1 MSNNSSID
9 KIPKQISSTLNSV
22 NKTLSENQSLKVN
35 INSNIILEKDET
47 LNLPSLSTLFNY
59 EDMRGASDSF
69 ALKKKYHS
77 EKLLNQIVFYNLDI
91 KEEIIFLEKKRYEL
105 LGSNLFKGI
114 KKNIQIKWL
123 KSISAIQSKK
133 QLDAKD
139 LFFFTLT
146 KYFLD
151 FSDNLLWKK
160 NNKFLKK
167 IITKENITEFLFLL
181 NKLTN
186 LSENQK
192 NYSEVSVKLL
202 RLIYPK
208 NIDNEELEDDKKIDE
223 GDQDEEVR
231 EQKNKEDSQNLSPED
246 SQINDDA
253 HTPESDLDNNQSS
266 VKGEEVDIEITDQQ
280 VEDTLQTIGSYK
292 NLNQNYKAATS
303 QYDEI
308 IEAQKLCDMEELAA
322 LRKQL
327 DEKCDIYQ
335 KQIARLANKLYRKLQ
350 SKQNRSW
357 NFDLE
362 EGLLDTSK
370 LTRIIT
376 NSQNSLS
383 YKKEKEIKFEDTTVT
398 LLIDNSGS
406 MRGKPIM
413 IAALTTDMIAATLEK
428 CKIKVEIL
436 GFTTKAWKGGKTREH
451 WLNNGKE
458 KNPGRL
464 NDLRH
469 IIYKSADQNSKKSKI
484 NLGLMLK
491 EGLLKENIDGE
502 ALLWASAR
510 LSKRPES
517 RKILIVISDGAPVDD
532 STLSVN
538 NSNYLE
544 KHLKS
549 TILSIEEKSKIE
561 LLAIGIGHN
570 VGQYYSKAITIH
582 DVEELG
588 GIMFDKIETLFT

>member
-1 MSNNSSID
+1 MSDSNLV

-22 NKTLSENQSLKVN
+22 NKTISNNKNLKLN
-35 INSNIILEKDET
+35 INSNIILEKEET
-47 LNLPSLSTLFNY
+47 LNLPSISSSFDFN
-59 EDMRGASDSF
+59 DLRGASDSF
-69 ALKKKYHS
+69 ALKKRFHN
-77 EKLLNQIVFYNLDI
+77 EGLLNQLVSINPDI
-91 KEEIIFLEKKRYEL
+91 KEEITFLEKMRYEL
-105 LGSNLFKGI
+105 YGSKPYKGI
-114 KKNIQIKWL
+114 EKNIHTKWL
-123 KSISAIQSKK
+123 KRLNLIQ
-133 QLDAKD
+133 AKNQSDVRD
-139 LFFFTLT
+139 LLFFTLT
-146 KYFLD
+146 KYFID
-151 FSDNLLWKK
+151 ISNSKEWKRS
-160 NNKFLKK
+160 NELLKK
-167 IITKENITEFLFLL
+167 ITNKENNQEFYNLL
-181 NKLTN
+181 KGLPEY
-186 LSENQK
+186 LDNQK
-192 NYSEVSVKLL
+192 KFLEHSVNLL
-202 RLIYPK
+202 RLLFPK
-208 NIDNEELEDDKKIDE
+208 NNEEQEKDDKDTDE
-223 GDQDEEVR
+223 GPQEEDVN
-231 EQKNKEDSQNLSPED
+231 EQKNKEEAQANSPEENKVED
-246 SQINDDA
+246 EV
-253 HTPESDLDNNQSS
+253 HTPESDTDNSQSS
-266 VKGEEVDIEITDQQ
+266 AQGEEVDIEITDQQ
-280 VEDTLQTIGSYK
+280 IEEYLQTIDSYR
-292 NLNQNYKAATS
+292 NLGQNYKAATS

-308 IEAQKLCDMEELAA
+308 IEAQKLCDLEELIA

-327 DEKCDIYQ
+327 DDKCDIYQ
-335 KQIARLANKLYRKLQ
+335 KQISRLANKLYRKLQ

-357 NFDLE
+357 SFDLD
-362 EGLLDTSK
+362 EGILDTSK
-370 LTRIIT
+370 LTRVIT
-376 NSQNSLS
+376 NSNSSLS

-413 IAALTTDMIAATLEK
+413 IAALTTDMIASTLEK

-436 GFTTKAWKGGKTREH
+436 GFTTKAWKGGKTREY
-451 WLNNGKE
+451 WLKNGKE

-502 ALLWASAR
+502 ALLWASSR
-510 LSKRPES
+510 ISKRPET

-538 NSNYLE
+538 SSNYLE

-549 TILSIEEKSKIE
+549 TILSIEERSNIE

>member
-1 MSNNSSID
+1 MSDSNLV

-22 NKTLSENQSLKVN
+22 NKTISNNKNLKLN
-35 INSNIILEKDET
+35 INSNIILEKEET
-47 LNLPSLSTLFNY
+47 LNLPSISSSFDFN
-59 EDMRGASDSF
+59 DLRGASDSF
-69 ALKKKYHS
+69 ALKKRFHN
-77 EKLLNQIVFYNLDI
+77 EGLLNQLVSINPDI
-91 KEEIIFLEKKRYEL
+91 KEEITFLEKMRYEL
-105 LGSNLFKGI
+105 YGSKPYKGI
-114 KKNIQIKWL
+114 TKNIHTKWL
-123 KSISAIQSKK
+123 KRLNLIQ
-133 QLDAKD
+133 AKNQSDVRD
-139 LFFFTLT
+139 LLFFTLT
-146 KYFLD
+146 KYFID
-151 FSDNLLWKK
+151 ISDSKEWKK
-160 NNKFLKK
+160 SNELLKK
-167 IITKENITEFLFLL
+167 ITNKENNQEFYNLL
-181 NKLTN
+181 KGLPEY
-186 LSENQK
+186 LDNQK
-192 NYSEVSVKLL
+192 KFLEHSVNLL
-202 RLIYPK
+202 RLLFPK
-208 NIDNEELEDDKKIDE
+208 NNEEQKKNDKDTDE
-223 GDQDEEVR
+223 GPQEEDIN
-231 EQKNKEDSQNLSPED
+231 EQKNKEEAQANSPEENKVED
-246 SQINDDA
+246 EV
-253 HTPESDLDNNQSS
+253 HTPESDTDNSQSS
-266 VKGEEVDIEITDQQ
+266 VQGEEVDIEITDQQ
-280 VEDTLQTIGSYK
+280 IEEYLQTIDSYR
-292 NLNQNYKAATS
+292 NLGQNYKAATS

-308 IEAQKLCDMEELAA
+308 IEAQKLCDLEELIA

-327 DEKCDIYQ
+327 DDKCDIYQ
-335 KQIARLANKLYRKLQ
+335 KQISRLANKLYRKLQ

-357 NFDLE
+357 SFDLD
-362 EGLLDTSK
+362 EGILDTSK
-370 LTRIIT
+370 LTRVIT
-376 NSQNSLS
+376 NSNSSLS

-451 WLNNGKE
+451 WLKNGKE

-502 ALLWASAR
+502 ALLWASSR
-510 LSKRPES
+510 ISKRPET

-538 NSNYLE
+538 SSNYLE

-549 TILSIEEKSKIE
+549 TILSIEERSNIE

>member
-1 MSNNSSID
+1 MSDSNLV

-22 NKTLSENQSLKVN
+22 NKTISNNKNLKLN
-35 INSNIILEKDET
+35 INSNIILEKEET
-47 LNLPSLSTLFNY
+47 LNLPSISSSFDFN
-59 EDMRGASDSF
+59 DLRGASDSF
-69 ALKKKYHS
+69 ALKKRFHN
-77 EKLLNQIVFYNLDI
+77 EGLLNQLVSINPDI
-91 KEEIIFLEKKRYEL
+91 KEEITFLEKMRYEL
-105 LGSNLFKGI
+105 YGSKPYKGI
-114 KKNIQIKWL
+114 AKNIHTKWL
-123 KSISAIQSKK
+123 KRLNLIQ
-133 QLDAKD
+133 AKNQSDIRD
-139 LFFFTLT
+139 LLFFTLT
-146 KYFLD
+146 KYFID
-151 FSDNLLWKK
+151 ISDSKEWKK
-160 NNKFLKK
+160 SNELLKK
-167 IITKENITEFLFLL
+167 ITNKENNQEFYNLL
-181 NKLTN
+181 KGLPEY
-186 LSENQK
+186 LDNQK
-192 NYSEVSVKLL
+192 KFLEHSVNLL
-202 RLIYPK
+202 RLLFPK
-208 NIDNEELEDDKKIDE
+208 NNEEQEKDYKDTDE
-223 GDQDEEVR
+223 GPQEEDVN
-231 EQKNKEDSQNLSPED
+231 EQKNKDEAQANSPEENKVED
-246 SQINDDA
+246 EE
-253 HTPESDLDNNQSS
+253 HTPENDTDNNQSS
-266 VKGEEVDIEITDQQ
+266 VQGEEVDIEITDQQ
-280 VEDTLQTIGSYK
+280 IEEYLQTIDSYR
-292 NLNQNYKAATS
+292 NLGQNYKAATS

-308 IEAQKLCDMEELAA
+308 IEAQKLCDLEELIA

-327 DEKCDIYQ
+327 DDKCDIYQ
-335 KQIARLANKLYRKLQ
+335 KQISRLANKLYRKLQ

-357 NFDLE
+357 SFDLD
-362 EGLLDTSK
+362 EGILDTSK
-370 LTRIIT
+370 LTRVIT
-376 NSQNSLS
+376 NSNSSLS

-451 WLNNGKE
+451 WLKNGKE

-502 ALLWASAR
+502 ALLWASSR
-510 LSKRPES
+510 ISKRPET

-538 NSNYLE
+538 SSNYLE

-549 TILSIEEKSKIE
+549 TILSIEERSNIE

>member
-1 MSNNSSID
+1 MSDKNLV

-22 NKTLSENQSLKVN
+22 NKTLSNNKNLKLN
-35 INSNIILEKDET
+35 INSNIILEKEET
-47 LNLPSLSTLFNY
+47 LNLPSISSSFNFN
-59 EDMRGASDSF
+59 DLRGASDSF
-69 ALKKKYHS
+69 ALKKRFHN
-77 EKLLNQIVFYNLDI
+77 EGLLNQLVSINSDI
-91 KEEIIFLEKKRYEL
+91 KEEITFLEKMRYEL
-105 LGSNLFKGI
+105 YGSKPYRGI
-114 KKNIQIKWL
+114 TKNIHTKWL
-123 KSISAIQSKK
+123 KRLDLIQ
-133 QLDAKD
+133 AKNQSDVRD
-139 LFFFTLT
+139 LLFFTLT
-146 KYFLD
+146 KYFIDL
-151 FSDNLLWKK
+151 SESKEWKK
-160 NNKFLKK
+160 NNELLKK
-167 IITKENITEFLFLL
+167 ITNKENSQEFYNLL
-181 NKLTN
+181 KSLPEY
-186 LSENQK
+186 LDNQK
-192 NYSEVSVKLL
+192 KFLQQSVYLL
-202 RLIYPK
+202 RLLFPR
-208 NIDNEELEDDKKIDE
+208 NNEEQEKDDKDTDE
-223 GDQDEEVR
+223 GPQEEDVN
-231 EQKNKEDSQNLSPED
+231 EQKNKEEAQANSPEENKVED
-246 SQINDDA
+246 EV
-253 HTPESDLDNNQSS
+253 HTPESDTENSQSS
-266 VKGEEVDIEITDQQ
+266 VQGEEVDVEITDQQ
-280 VEDTLQTIGSYK
+280 IEEHIQTIDSYR
-292 NLNQNYKAATS
+292 NLGQNYKAATS

-308 IEAQKLCDMEELAA
+308 IEAQKLCDLEELIA

-327 DEKCDIYQ
+327 DDKCDIYQ
-335 KQIARLANKLYRKLQ
+335 KQISRLANKLYRKLQ

-357 NFDLE
+357 SFDLD
-362 EGLLDTSK
+362 EGILDTSK
-370 LTRIIT
+370 LTRVIT
-376 NSQNSLS
+376 NSNNSLS

-451 WLNNGKE
+451 WLKNGKE

-502 ALLWASAR
+502 ALLWASSR
-510 LSKRPES
+510 ISKRPET

-549 TILSIEEKSKIE
+549 TILSIEERSNIE

>member
-1 MSNNSSID
+1 MSENNLS
-9 KIPKQISSTLNSV
+9 KLPKQISNTLNSV
-22 NKTLSENQSLKVN
+22 NKTLSENQNLKIN
-35 INSNIILEKDET
+35 INSNIILEKEET
-47 LNLPSLSTLFNY
+47 LNLPSISSIFNFD
-59 EDMRGASDSF
+59 DMRGASDSF
-69 ALKKKYHS
+69 ALKKRYHN
-77 EKLLNQIVFYNLDI
+77 EKLLNQTIINNTDI
-91 KEEIIFLEKKRYEL
+91 KEELIFLEKMRYEL
-105 LGSNLFKGI
+105 YGAGPYIGI
-114 KKNIQIKWL
+114 KKNIQKKWL
-123 KSISAIQSKK
+123 KRLEAIQVKK
-133 QLDAKD
+133 QTDTKD
-139 LFFFTLT
+139 LLYFALTKFFFDL
-146 KYFLD
+146 
-151 FSDNLLWKK
+151 SQENIWKK
-160 NNKFLKK
+160 NNKLLKTITNKTNIDEFYDLLIK
-167 IITKENITEFLFLL
+167 ISSNLSDQKKFLL
-181 NKLTN
+181 NALKI
-186 LSENQK
+186 
-192 NYSEVSVKLL
+192 L
-202 RLIYPK
+202 RLLFPK
-208 NIDNEELEDDKKIDE
+208 NIEENEQNDDKNTEEGNDNEEVKEH
-223 GDQDEEVR
+223 QNQEES
-231 EQKNKEDSQNLSPED
+231 QKTAPED
-246 SQINDDA
+246 QEINDEV
-253 HTPESDLDNNQSS
+253 HSPESDLNNDQSS
-266 VKGEEVDIEITDQQ
+266 AQGEEVDVEITDQQ
-280 VEDTLQTIGSYK
+280 IDENYELIESYK

-308 IEAQKLCDMEELAA
+308 IEAHKLCDLEELTA

-357 NFDLE
+357 SFDID
-362 EGLLDTSK
+362 EGILDTSK

-376 NSQNSLS
+376 NSNNSLS

-451 WLNNGKE
+451 WLNNGKM

-469 IIYKSADQNSKKSKI
+469 IVYKSADQNSKKSKI

-502 ALLWASAR
+502 ALLWASSR

-549 TILSIEEKSKIE
+549 TILSIEERSKIE

>member
-1 MSNNSSID
+1 MSDSNLV

-22 NKTLSENQSLKVN
+22 NKTISNNKNLKLN
-35 INSNIILEKDET
+35 INSNIILEKEET
-47 LNLPSLSTLFNY
+47 LNLPSISSSFDFN
-59 EDMRGASDSF
+59 DLRGASDSF
-69 ALKKKYHS
+69 ALKKRFHN
-77 EKLLNQIVFYNLDI
+77 EGLLNQLVSINPDI
-91 KEEIIFLEKKRYEL
+91 KEEITFLEKMRYEL
-105 LGSNLFKGI
+105 YGSKPYKGI
-114 KKNIQIKWL
+114 AKNIHTKWL
-123 KSISAIQSKK
+123 KRLNLIQ
-133 QLDAKD
+133 AKNQSDIRD
-139 LFFFTLT
+139 LLFFTLT
-146 KYFLD
+146 KYFID
-151 FSDNLLWKK
+151 ISDSKEWKK
-160 NNKFLKK
+160 SNELLKK
-167 IITKENITEFLFLL
+167 ITNKENNQEFYNLL
-181 NKLTN
+181 KGLPEY
-186 LSENQK
+186 LDNQK
-192 NYSEVSVKLL
+192 KFLEHSVNLL
-202 RLIYPK
+202 RLLFPK
-208 NIDNEELEDDKKIDE
+208 NNEEQEKDDKDTDE
-223 GDQDEEVR
+223 GPQEEDVN
-231 EQKNKEDSQNLSPED
+231 EQKNKEEAQANSPEENKVED
-246 SQINDDA
+246 EV
-253 HTPESDLDNNQSS
+253 HTPESDTDNSQSS
-266 VKGEEVDIEITDQQ
+266 VQGEEVDIEITDQQ
-280 VEDTLQTIGSYK
+280 IEEYLQTIDSYR
-292 NLNQNYKAATS
+292 NLGQNYKAATS

-308 IEAQKLCDMEELAA
+308 IEAQKLCDLEELIA

-327 DEKCDIYQ
+327 DDKCDIYQ
-335 KQIARLANKLYRKLQ
+335 KQISRLANKLYRKLQ

-357 NFDLE
+357 SFDLD
-362 EGLLDTSK
+362 EGILDTSK
-370 LTRIIT
+370 LTRVIT
-376 NSQNSLS
+376 NSNSSLS

-451 WLNNGKE
+451 WLKNGKE

-502 ALLWASAR
+502 ALLWASSR
-510 LSKRPES
+510 ISKRPET

-538 NSNYLE
+538 SSNYLE

-549 TILSIEEKSKIE
+549 TILSIEERSNIE

>member
-1 MSNNSSID
+1 MSENTLS
-9 KIPKQISSTLNSV
+9 KLPKQISNTLNSV
-22 NKTLSENQSLKVN
+22 NKTLSENQNLKIN
-35 INSNIILEKDET
+35 INSNIILEKEET
-47 LNLPSLSTLFNY
+47 LNLPSISSIFNFD
-59 EDMRGASDSF
+59 DMRGASDSF
-69 ALKKKYHS
+69 ALKKRYHN
-77 EKLLNQIVFYNLDI
+77 EKLLNQTIINNTDI
-91 KEEIIFLEKKRYEL
+91 KEELIFLEKMRYEL
-105 LGSNLFKGI
+105 YGAGPYIGI
-114 KKNIQIKWL
+114 KKNIQKKWL
-123 KSISAIQSKK
+123 KRLEAIQVKK
-133 QLDAKD
+133 QTDTKD
-139 LFFFTLT
+139 LLYFSLTKFFFDL
-146 KYFLD
+146 
-151 FSDNLLWKK
+151 SQENIWKK
-160 NNKFLKK
+160 NNKLLKK
-167 IITKENITEFLFLL
+167 ITNKTNIDEFYDLLIKISSDLSDQKKFLL
-181 NKLTN
+181 NALKI
-186 LSENQK
+186 
-192 NYSEVSVKLL
+192 L
-202 RLIYPK
+202 RLLFPK
-208 NIDNEELEDDKKIDE
+208 TIEENEQNDDKNTEEGNDNEDVKEH
-223 GDQDEEVR
+223 QNQEES
-231 EQKNKEDSQNLSPED
+231 QKTAPED
-246 SQINDDA
+246 QEINDEV
-253 HTPESDLDNNQSS
+253 HSPESDLNNDQSS
-266 VKGEEVDIEITDQQ
+266 AQGEEVDVEITDQQ
-280 VEDTLQTIGSYK
+280 IDENYELIESYK

-308 IEAQKLCDMEELAA
+308 IEAHKLCDLEELTA

-357 NFDLE
+357 SFDID
-362 EGLLDTSK
+362 EGILDTSK

-376 NSQNSLS
+376 NSNNSLS

-436 GFTTKAWKGGKTREH
+436 GFTTKAWKGGKTREY
-451 WLNNGKE
+451 WLNNGKM

-469 IIYKSADQNSKKSKI
+469 IVYKSADQNSKKSKI

-502 ALLWASAR
+502 ALLWASSR

-549 TILSIEEKSKIE
+549 TILSIEERSKIE

>member
-1 MSNNSSID
+1 MSDSNLV

-22 NKTLSENQSLKVN
+22 NKTISNNKNLKLN
-35 INSNIILEKDET
+35 INSNIILEKEET
-47 LNLPSLSTLFNY
+47 LNLPSISSSFDFN
-59 EDMRGASDSF
+59 DLRGASDSF
-69 ALKKKYHS
+69 ALKKRFHN
-77 EKLLNQIVFYNLDI
+77 EGLLNQLVSINPDI
-91 KEEIIFLEKKRYEL
+91 KEEITFLEKIRYEL
-105 LGSNLFKGI
+105 YGSKPYKGI
-114 KKNIQIKWL
+114 AKNIHTKWL
-123 KSISAIQSKK
+123 KRLDLIQ
-133 QLDAKD
+133 AKNQSDVRD
-139 LFFFTLT
+139 LLFFTLT
-146 KYFLD
+146 KYFID
-151 FSDNLLWKK
+151 ISDSKEWKRS
-160 NNKFLKK
+160 NELLKK
-167 IITKENITEFLFLL
+167 ITNKENNQEFYNLL
-181 NKLTN
+181 KGLPEY
-186 LSENQK
+186 LDNQK
-192 NYSEVSVKLL
+192 KFLEHSVNLL
-202 RLIYPK
+202 RLLFPK
-208 NIDNEELEDDKKIDE
+208 NNEEQEKEDKDTDE
-223 GDQDEEVR
+223 GPQEEDVN
-231 EQKNKEDSQNLSPED
+231 EQKNKEEAQANSPEENKVED
-246 SQINDDA
+246 EV
-253 HTPESDLDNNQSS
+253 HTPESDTDNSQSS
-266 VKGEEVDIEITDQQ
+266 VQGEEVDIEITDQQ
-280 VEDTLQTIGSYK
+280 IEEYLQTIDSYR
-292 NLNQNYKAATS
+292 NLGQNYKAATS

-308 IEAQKLCDMEELAA
+308 IEAQKLCDLEELIA

-327 DEKCDIYQ
+327 DDKCDIYQ
-335 KQIARLANKLYRKLQ
+335 KQISRLANKLYRKLQ

-357 NFDLE
+357 SFDLD
-362 EGLLDTSK
+362 EGILDTSK
-370 LTRIIT
+370 LTRVIT
-376 NSQNSLS
+376 NSNSSLS
-383 YKKEKEIKFEDTTVT
+383 CKKEKEIKFEDTTVT

-451 WLNNGKE
+451 WLKNGKE

-502 ALLWASAR
+502 ALLWASSR
-510 LSKRPES
+510 ISKRPET

-538 NSNYLE
+538 SSNYLE

-549 TILSIEEKSKIE
+549 TILSIEERSNIE

>member
-1 MSNNSSID
+1 MSDSNLV

-22 NKTLSENQSLKVN
+22 NKTISNNKNLKLN
-35 INSNIILEKDET
+35 INSNIILEKEET
-47 LNLPSLSTLFNY
+47 LNLPSISSSFDFN
-59 EDMRGASDSF
+59 DLRGASDSF
-69 ALKKKYHS
+69 ALKKRFHN
-77 EKLLNQIVFYNLDI
+77 EGLLNQLVSINPDI
-91 KEEIIFLEKKRYEL
+91 KEEITFLEKMRYEL
-105 LGSNLFKGI
+105 YGSKPYKGI
-114 KKNIQIKWL
+114 TKNIHTKWL
-123 KSISAIQSKK
+123 KRLDLIQ
-133 QLDAKD
+133 AKNQSDVRD
-139 LFFFTLT
+139 LLFFTLT
-146 KYFLD
+146 KYFID
-151 FSDNLLWKK
+151 ISDSKEWKRS
-160 NNKFLKK
+160 NELLKK
-167 IITKENITEFLFLL
+167 ITNKENNQEFYNLL
-181 NKLTN
+181 KGLPEY
-186 LSENQK
+186 LDNQK
-192 NYSEVSVKLL
+192 KFLEHSVNLL
-202 RLIYPK
+202 RLLFPK
-208 NIDNEELEDDKKIDE
+208 NNEEQEKDDKDTDE
-223 GDQDEEVR
+223 GPQEEDVN
-231 EQKNKEDSQNLSPED
+231 EQKNKEEAQANSPEENKVED
-246 SQINDDA
+246 EV
-253 HTPESDLDNNQSS
+253 HTPESDTDNSQSS
-266 VKGEEVDIEITDQQ
+266 VQGEEVDIEITDQQ
-280 VEDTLQTIGSYK
+280 IEEYLQTIDSYR
-292 NLNQNYKAATS
+292 NLGQNYKAATS

-308 IEAQKLCDMEELAA
+308 IEAQKLCDLEELIA

-327 DEKCDIYQ
+327 DDKCDIYQ
-335 KQIARLANKLYRKLQ
+335 KQISRLANKLYRKLQ

-357 NFDLE
+357 SFDLD
-362 EGLLDTSK
+362 EGILDTSK
-370 LTRIIT
+370 LTRVIT
-376 NSQNSLS
+376 NSNSSLS

-451 WLNNGKE
+451 WLKNGKE

-502 ALLWASAR
+502 ALLWASSR
-510 LSKRPES
+510 ISKRPET

-538 NSNYLE
+538 SSNYLE

-549 TILSIEEKSKIE
+549 TILSIEERSNIE

>member
-1 MSNNSSID
+1 MSDSNLV

-22 NKTLSENQSLKVN
+22 NKTISNNKNLKLN
-35 INSNIILEKDET
+35 INSNIILEKEET
-47 LNLPSLSTLFNY
+47 LNLPSISSSFDFN
-59 EDMRGASDSF
+59 DLRGASDSF
-69 ALKKKYHS
+69 ALKKRFHN
-77 EKLLNQIVFYNLDI
+77 EGLLNQLVSINPDI
-91 KEEIIFLEKKRYEL
+91 KEEITFLEKMRYEL
-105 LGSNLFKGI
+105 YGSKPYKGI
-114 KKNIQIKWL
+114 AKNIHTKWL
-123 KSISAIQSKK
+123 KRLNLIQ
-133 QLDAKD
+133 AKNQSDVRD
-139 LFFFTLT
+139 LLFFTLT
-146 KYFLD
+146 KYFID
-151 FSDNLLWKK
+151 ISDSKEWKK
-160 NNKFLKK
+160 SNELLKK
-167 IITKENITEFLFLL
+167 ITNKENNQEFYNLL
-181 NKLTN
+181 KGLPEY
-186 LSENQK
+186 LDNQK
-192 NYSEVSVKLL
+192 KFLEHSINLL
-202 RLIYPK
+202 RLLFPK
-208 NIDNEELEDDKKIDE
+208 NNEEQEKDDKDTDE
-223 GDQDEEVR
+223 GPQEEDVN
-231 EQKNKEDSQNLSPED
+231 EQKNKEEAQANSPEENKVED
-246 SQINDDA
+246 EV
-253 HTPESDLDNNQSS
+253 HTPESDTDNSQSS
-266 VKGEEVDIEITDQQ
+266 VQGEEVDIEITDQQ
-280 VEDTLQTIGSYK
+280 IEEYLQTIDSYR
-292 NLNQNYKAATS
+292 NLGQNYKAATS

-308 IEAQKLCDMEELAA
+308 IEAQKLCDLEELIA

-327 DEKCDIYQ
+327 DDKCDIYQ
-335 KQIARLANKLYRKLQ
+335 KQISRLANKLYRKLQ

-357 NFDLE
+357 SFDLD
-362 EGLLDTSK
+362 EGILDTSK
-370 LTRIIT
+370 LTRVIT
-376 NSQNSLS
+376 NSNSSLS

-451 WLNNGKE
+451 WLKNGKE

-502 ALLWASAR
+502 ALLWASSR
-510 LSKRPES
+510 ISKRPET

-538 NSNYLE
+538 SSNYLE

-549 TILSIEEKSKIE
+549 TILSIEERSNIE

>member
-1 MSNNSSID
+1 MAKQQLSN
-9 KIPKQISSTLNSV
+9 IPKQISSTLNSV
-22 NKTLSENQSLKVN
+22 NKTIASNQSLKIN
-35 INSNIILEKDET
+35 INSNIILEKDDT
-47 LNLPSLSTLFNY
+47 LNLPSISSIFNY

-69 ALKKKYHS
+69 ALKKKHHN
-77 EKLLNQIVFYNLDI
+77 EKILNQITNQNIDI
-91 KEEIIFLEKKRYEL
+91 KEEIIFLERIRYEY
-105 LGSNLFKGI
+105 LGSQNFLGVKRNIHLKWIKRLEGI
-114 KKNIQIKWL
+114 KL
-123 KSISAIQSKK
+123 KK
-133 QLDAKD
+133 QSDLLD
-139 LFFFTLT
+139 LLLFTLT
-146 KYFLD
+146 HFFLD
-151 FSDNLLWKK
+151 ASNGKIWNKK
-160 NNKFLKK
+160 NEYLKK
-167 IITKENITEFLFLL
+167 ISTKD
-181 NKLTN
+181 N
-186 LSENQK
+186 LIEIYEYLSNLIRLIDNQK
-192 NYSEVSVKLL
+192 LFAKNSVELL
-202 RLIYPK
+202 RLIFPK
-208 NIDNEELEDDKKIDE
+208 QQDDIKPEDKNTEEGPQEEDVNQQQNNEEA
-223 GDQDEEVR
+223 Q
-231 EQKNKEDSQNLSPED
+231 QSSPEEQEITED
-246 SQINDDA
+246 V
-253 HTPESDLDNNQSS
+253 HTPESDLDNQQSS
-266 VKGEEVDIEITDQQ
+266 VQGEEIDIEITDQQ
-280 VEDTLQTIGSYK
+280 IEDALQSIESYK
-292 NLNQNYKAATS
+292 NLSQNYKAATS

-308 IEAQKLCDMEELAA
+308 IEAHKLCDLEELIA

-327 DEKCDIYQ
+327 DEKNDIYQ
-335 KQIARLANKLYRKLQ
+335 KQISRLANKLYRKLQ

-357 NFDLE
+357 NFDLD
-362 EGLLDTSK
+362 EGILDTSK

-376 NSQNSLS
+376 NSNNSLS

-413 IAALTTDMIAATLEK
+413 VAALTTDMIAATLEK

-451 WLNNGKE
+451 WLKNGKE

-502 ALLWASAR
+502 ALLWATSR
-510 LSKRPES
+510 MSKRPES

-549 TILSIEEKSKIE
+549 TILSIEERSNIE

-588 GIMFDKIETLFT
+588 GIMFEKIESLFS

>member
-1 MSNNSSID
+1 MSDTNLV
-9 KIPKQISSTLNSV
+9 KIPKQLSSTLNSV
-22 NKTLSENQSLKVN
+22 NKTLSNNKNLKLN
-35 INSNIILEKDET
+35 INSNIVLEKDET
-47 LNLPSLSTLFNY
+47 LNLPSISSSFDFN
-59 EDMRGASDSF
+59 DLRGASDSF
-69 ALKKKYHS
+69 ALKKRFHN
-77 EKLLNQIVFYNLDI
+77 EGLLNQLVIINSDI
-91 KEEIIFLEKKRYEL
+91 KEEITFLEKIRYEL
-105 LGSNLFKGI
+105 YGSKPYKGI
-114 KKNIQIKWL
+114 TKNIQSKWL
-123 KSISAIQSKK
+123 KRLDLIQAKK
-133 QLDAKD
+133 QSD
-139 LFFFTLT
+139 LRDLLFFTLT
-146 KYFLD
+146 KYFID
-151 FSDNLLWKK
+151 ISEGKDWKRS
-160 NNKFLKK
+160 NELLKK
-167 IITKENITEFLFLL
+167 ITNKENNQEFYNFLKSL
-181 NKLTN
+181 PGYLD
-186 LSENQK
+186 NQK
-192 NYSEVSVKLL
+192 KFLELSIDLL
-202 RLIYPK
+202 RLLFPK
-208 NIDNEELEDDKKIDE
+208 NNEEQEKDDKNTDE
-223 GDQDEEVR
+223 GPQEEDVN
-231 EQKNKEDSQNLSPED
+231 EQKNQEEAQANSPEEKKVED
-246 SQINDDA
+246 EVR
-253 HTPESDLDNNQSS
+253 TPESDTEDSQSS
-266 VKGEEVDIEITDQQ
+266 VQGEEVDIEITDQQ
-280 VEDTLQTIGSYK
+280 IEEHIQSIDSYR
-292 NLNQNYKAATS
+292 NLGQNYKAATN

-308 IEAQKLCDMEELAA
+308 IEAKKLCDLEELTA

-327 DEKCDIYQ
+327 DDKCDIYQ
-335 KQIARLANKLYRKLQ
+335 KQISRLANKLYRKLQ

-357 NFDLE
+357 SFDLD
-362 EGLLDTSK
+362 EGILDTSK
-370 LTRIIT
+370 LTRVIT
-376 NSQNSLS
+376 NSNNSLS

-451 WLNNGKE
+451 WLKNGKE

-502 ALLWASAR
+502 ALLWASSR
-510 LSKRPES
+510 ISKRPET
-517 RKILIVISDGAPVDD
+517 RKILIVISDGAPVDG

-549 TILSIEEKSKIE
+549 TILSIEERSNIE

-588 GIMFDKIETLFT
+588 GIMFDKIETLFN

>member
-1 MSNNSSID
+1 MSDSNLV

-22 NKTLSENQSLKVN
+22 NKTISNNKNLKLN
-35 INSNIILEKDET
+35 INSNIILEKEET
-47 LNLPSLSTLFNY
+47 LNLPSISSSFDFN
-59 EDMRGASDSF
+59 DLRGASDSF
-69 ALKKKYHS
+69 ALKKRFHN
-77 EKLLNQIVFYNLDI
+77 EGLLNQLVSLNPDI
-91 KEEIIFLEKKRYEL
+91 KEEITFLEKMRYEL
-105 LGSNLFKGI
+105 YGSKPYKGI
-114 KKNIQIKWL
+114 TKNIHTKWL
-123 KSISAIQSKK
+123 KRLDLIQ
-133 QLDAKD
+133 AKNQSDVRD
-139 LFFFTLT
+139 LLFFTLT
-146 KYFLD
+146 KYFID
-151 FSDNLLWKK
+151 ISDSKEWKK
-160 NNKFLKK
+160 SNELLKK
-167 IITKENITEFLFLL
+167 ITNKENNQEFYNLL
-181 NKLTN
+181 KGLPEY
-186 LSENQK
+186 LDNQK
-192 NYSEVSVKLL
+192 KFLEHSVNLL
-202 RLIYPK
+202 RLLFPK
-208 NIDNEELEDDKKIDE
+208 NNEEQEKDDKDTDE
-223 GDQDEEVR
+223 GPQEEDVN
-231 EQKNKEDSQNLSPED
+231 EQKNKEEAQANSPEENKVED
-246 SQINDDA
+246 EV
-253 HTPESDLDNNQSS
+253 HTPESDTDNSQSS
-266 VKGEEVDIEITDQQ
+266 VQGEEVDIEITDQQ
-280 VEDTLQTIGSYK
+280 IEEYLQTIDSYR
-292 NLNQNYKAATS
+292 NLGQNYKAATS

-308 IEAQKLCDMEELAA
+308 IEAQKLCDLEELIA

-327 DEKCDIYQ
+327 DDKCDIYQ
-335 KQIARLANKLYRKLQ
+335 KQISRLANKLYRKLQ

-357 NFDLE
+357 SFDLD
-362 EGLLDTSK
+362 EGILDTSK
-370 LTRIIT
+370 LTRVIT
-376 NSQNSLS
+376 NSNSSLS

-451 WLNNGKE
+451 WLKNGKE

-502 ALLWASAR
+502 ALLWASSR
-510 LSKRPES
+510 ISKRPET

-538 NSNYLE
+538 SSNYLE

-549 TILSIEEKSKIE
+549 TILSIEERSNIE

>member
-1 MSNNSSID
+1 MSDSNLV

-22 NKTLSENQSLKVN
+22 NKTISNNKNLKLN
-35 INSNIILEKDET
+35 INSNIILEKEET
-47 LNLPSLSTLFNY
+47 LNLPSISSSFDFN
-59 EDMRGASDSF
+59 DLRGASDSF
-69 ALKKKYHS
+69 ALKKRFHN
-77 EKLLNQIVFYNLDI
+77 EGLLNQLVSINPDI
-91 KEEIIFLEKKRYEL
+91 KEEITFLEKMRYEL
-105 LGSNLFKGI
+105 YGSKPYKGI
-114 KKNIQIKWL
+114 AKNIHTKWL
-123 KSISAIQSKK
+123 KRLNLIQ
-133 QLDAKD
+133 AKNQSDIRD
-139 LFFFTLT
+139 LLFFTLT
-146 KYFLD
+146 KYFID
-151 FSDNLLWKK
+151 ISEGKEWKK
-160 NNKFLKK
+160 NNELLKK
-167 IITKENITEFLFLL
+167 ITNKENNPEFYNLL
-181 NKLTN
+181 KDLPKY
-186 LSENQK
+186 LDNQK
-192 NYSEVSVKLL
+192 KFLEHSVNLL
-202 RLIYPK
+202 RLLFPK
-208 NIDNEELEDDKKIDE
+208 NNEEQEKDDKDTDE
-223 GDQDEEVR
+223 GPQEEDVN
-231 EQKNKEDSQNLSPED
+231 EQKNKEEAQANSPEENKVED
-246 SQINDDA
+246 EV
-253 HTPESDLDNNQSS
+253 HTPESDTDNSQSS
-266 VKGEEVDIEITDQQ
+266 VQGEEVDIEITDQQ
-280 VEDTLQTIGSYK
+280 IEEYLQTIDSYR
-292 NLNQNYKAATS
+292 NLGQNYKAATS

-308 IEAQKLCDMEELAA
+308 IEAQKLCDLEELIA

-327 DEKCDIYQ
+327 DDKCDIYQ
-335 KQIARLANKLYRKLQ
+335 KQISRLANKLYRKLQ

-357 NFDLE
+357 SFDLD
-362 EGLLDTSK
+362 EGILDTSK
-370 LTRIIT
+370 LTRVIT
-376 NSQNSLS
+376 NSNSSLS

-451 WLNNGKE
+451 WLKNGKE

-502 ALLWASAR
+502 ALLWASSR
-510 LSKRPES
+510 ISKRPET

-538 NSNYLE
+538 SSNYLE

-549 TILSIEEKSKIE
+549 TILSIEERSNIE

>member
-1 MSNNSSID
+1 MSDSNLV

-22 NKTLSENQSLKVN
+22 NKTISNNKNLKLN
-35 INSNIILEKDET
+35 INSNIILEKEET
-47 LNLPSLSTLFNY
+47 LNLPSISSSFDFN
-59 EDMRGASDSF
+59 DLRGASDSF
-69 ALKKKYHS
+69 ALKKRFHN
-77 EKLLNQIVFYNLDI
+77 EGLLNQLVSINPDI
-91 KEEIIFLEKKRYEL
+91 KEEITFLEKMRYEL
-105 LGSNLFKGI
+105 YGSKPYKGI
-114 KKNIQIKWL
+114 AKNIHTKWL
-123 KSISAIQSKK
+123 KRLNLIQ
-133 QLDAKD
+133 AKNQSDVRD
-139 LFFFTLT
+139 LLFFTLT
-146 KYFLD
+146 KYFID
-151 FSDNLLWKK
+151 ISDSKEWKK
-160 NNKFLKK
+160 SNELLKK
-167 IITKENITEFLFLL
+167 ITNKENNQEFYNLL
-181 NKLTN
+181 KGLPEY
-186 LSENQK
+186 LDNQK
-192 NYSEVSVKLL
+192 KFLEHSVNLL
-202 RLIYPK
+202 RLLFPK
-208 NIDNEELEDDKKIDE
+208 NNEEQEKDDKDTDE
-223 GDQDEEVR
+223 GPQEEDVN
-231 EQKNKEDSQNLSPED
+231 EQKNKDEAQTNSPEENKVED
-246 SQINDDA
+246 EV
-253 HTPESDLDNNQSS
+253 HTPESDTDNSQSS
-266 VKGEEVDIEITDQQ
+266 VQGEEVDIEITDQQ
-280 VEDTLQTIGSYK
+280 IEEYLQTIDSYR
-292 NLNQNYKAATS
+292 NLGQNYKAATS

-308 IEAQKLCDMEELAA
+308 IEAQKLCDLEELIA

-327 DEKCDIYQ
+327 DDKCDIYQ
-335 KQIARLANKLYRKLQ
+335 KQISRLANKLYRKLQ

-357 NFDLE
+357 SFDLD
-362 EGLLDTSK
+362 EGILDTSK
-370 LTRIIT
+370 LTRVIT
-376 NSQNSLS
+376 NSNSSLS

-451 WLNNGKE
+451 WLKNGKE

-502 ALLWASAR
+502 ALLWASSR
-510 LSKRPES
+510 ISKRPET

-538 NSNYLE
+538 SSNYLE

-549 TILSIEEKSKIE
+549 TILSIEERSNIE

>member
-1 MSNNSSID
+1 MSDSNLV

-22 NKTLSENQSLKVN
+22 NKTISNNKNLKLN
-35 INSNIILEKDET
+35 INSNIILEKEET
-47 LNLPSLSTLFNY
+47 LNLPSISSSFDFN
-59 EDMRGASDSF
+59 DLRGASDSF
-69 ALKKKYHS
+69 ALKKRFHK
-77 EKLLNQIVFYNLDI
+77 EGLLNQLVSINPDI
-91 KEEIIFLEKKRYEL
+91 KEEITFLEKMRYEL
-105 LGSNLFKGI
+105 YGSKPYKGI
-114 KKNIQIKWL
+114 AKNIHTKWL
-123 KSISAIQSKK
+123 KRLNLIQ
-133 QLDAKD
+133 AKNQSDIRD
-139 LFFFTLT
+139 LLFFTLT
-146 KYFLD
+146 KYFID
-151 FSDNLLWKK
+151 ISDSKEWKKSNELLKKITNKENNQEFYNLLKALPEYLD
-160 NNKFLKK
+160 NQNKFL
-167 IITKENITEFLFLL
+167 EH
-181 NKLTN
+181 
-186 LSENQK
+186 
-192 NYSEVSVKLL
+192 SVNLL
-202 RLIYPK
+202 RLLFPK
-208 NIDNEELEDDKKIDE
+208 NNEEQEKDDKDTDE
-223 GDQDEEVR
+223 GPQEEDVS
-231 EQKNKEDSQNLSPED
+231 EQKNKEEAQANSPEENKVD
-246 SQINDDA
+246 EV
-253 HTPESDLDNNQSS
+253 HTPESDTDNNQSS
-266 VKGEEVDIEITDQQ
+266 VQGEEVDIEITDQRI
-280 VEDTLQTIGSYK
+280 EEYLQTIDSYR
-292 NLNQNYKAATS
+292 NLGQNYKAATS

-308 IEAQKLCDMEELAA
+308 IEAQKLCDLEELIA

-327 DEKCDIYQ
+327 DDKCDIYQ
-335 KQIARLANKLYRKLQ
+335 KQISRLANKLFRKLQ

-357 NFDLE
+357 SFDLD
-362 EGLLDTSK
+362 EGILDTSK
-370 LTRIIT
+370 LTRVIT
-376 NSQNSLS
+376 NSNSSLS

-451 WLNNGKE
+451 WLKNGKE

-502 ALLWASAR
+502 ALLWASSR
-510 LSKRPES
+510 ISKRPET

-538 NSNYLE
+538 SSNYLE

-549 TILSIEEKSKIE
+549 TILSIEERSNIE

>member
-1 MSNNSSID
+1 MSDSNLV

-22 NKTLSENQSLKVN
+22 NKTISNNKNLKLN
-35 INSNIILEKDET
+35 INSNIILEKEET
-47 LNLPSLSTLFNY
+47 LNLPSISSSFDFN
-59 EDMRGASDSF
+59 DLRGASDSF
-69 ALKKKYHS
+69 ALKKRFHN
-77 EKLLNQIVFYNLDI
+77 EGLLNQLVSINPDI
-91 KEEIIFLEKKRYEL
+91 KEEITFLEKMRYEL
-105 LGSNLFKGI
+105 YGSKPYKGI
-114 KKNIQIKWL
+114 TKNIHTKWL
-123 KSISAIQSKK
+123 KRLDLIQ
-133 QLDAKD
+133 AKNQSDVRD
-139 LFFFTLT
+139 LLFFTLT
-146 KYFLD
+146 KYFID
-151 FSDNLLWKK
+151 ISDSKEWKK
-160 NNKFLKK
+160 SNELLKK
-167 IITKENITEFLFLL
+167 ITNKENNQEFYNLL
-181 NKLTN
+181 KGLPEY
-186 LSENQK
+186 LDNQK
-192 NYSEVSVKLL
+192 KFLEHSVNLL
-202 RLIYPK
+202 RLLFPK
-208 NIDNEELEDDKKIDE
+208 NNEEQEKDDKDTDE
-223 GDQDEEVR
+223 GPQEEDVN
-231 EQKNKEDSQNLSPED
+231 EQKNKEEAQANSPEENKVED
-246 SQINDDA
+246 EV
-253 HTPESDLDNNQSS
+253 HTPESDTDNSQSS
-266 VKGEEVDIEITDQQ
+266 VQGEEVDIEITDQQ
-280 VEDTLQTIGSYK
+280 IEEYLQTIDSYR
-292 NLNQNYKAATS
+292 NLGQNYKAATS

-308 IEAQKLCDMEELAA
+308 IEAQKLCDLEELIA

-327 DEKCDIYQ
+327 DDKCDIYQ
-335 KQIARLANKLYRKLQ
+335 KQISRLANKLYRKLQ

-357 NFDLE
+357 SFDLD
-362 EGLLDTSK
+362 EGILDTSK
-370 LTRIIT
+370 LTRVIT
-376 NSQNSLS
+376 NSNSSLS

-451 WLNNGKE
+451 WLKNGKE

-502 ALLWASAR
+502 ALLWASSR
-510 LSKRPES
+510 ISKRPET

-538 NSNYLE
+538 SSNYLE

-549 TILSIEEKSKIE
+549 TILSIEERSNIE

>member
-1 MSNNSSID
+1 LSENTLS
-9 KIPKQISSTLNSV
+9 KLPKQISNTLNSV
-22 NKTLSENQSLKVN
+22 NKTLSENQNLKIN
-35 INSNIILEKDET
+35 INSNIILEKEET
-47 LNLPSLSTLFNY
+47 LNLPSISSIFNFD
-59 EDMRGASDSF
+59 DMRGASDSF
-69 ALKKKYHS
+69 ALKKRYHN
-77 EKLLNQIVFYNLDI
+77 EKLLNQTIINNTDI
-91 KEEIIFLEKKRYEL
+91 KEELIFLEKMRYEL
-105 LGSNLFKGI
+105 YGAGPYIGI
-114 KKNIQIKWL
+114 KKNIQKKWL
-123 KSISAIQSKK
+123 KRLEAIQVKK
-133 QLDAKD
+133 QTDTKD
-139 LFFFTLT
+139 LLYFSLTKFFFDL
-146 KYFLD
+146 
-151 FSDNLLWKK
+151 SQENIWKK
-160 NNKFLKK
+160 NNKLLKK
-167 IITKENITEFLFLL
+167 ITNKTNIDEFYDLLIKISSDLSDQKKFLL
-181 NKLTN
+181 NALKI
-186 LSENQK
+186 
-192 NYSEVSVKLL
+192 L
-202 RLIYPK
+202 RLLFPK
-208 NIDNEELEDDKKIDE
+208 TIEEKEQNDDKNTEEGNDNEDVKEH
-223 GDQDEEVR
+223 QNQEES
-231 EQKNKEDSQNLSPED
+231 QKTAPED
-246 SQINDDA
+246 QEINDEV
-253 HTPESDLDNNQSS
+253 HSPESDLNNDQSS
-266 VKGEEVDIEITDQQ
+266 AQGEEVDVEITDQQ
-280 VEDTLQTIGSYK
+280 IDENYELIESYK

-308 IEAQKLCDMEELAA
+308 IEAHKLCDLEELTA

-357 NFDLE
+357 SFDID
-362 EGLLDTSK
+362 EGILDTSK

-376 NSQNSLS
+376 NSNNSLS

-436 GFTTKAWKGGKTREH
+436 GFTTKAWKGGKTREY
-451 WLNNGKE
+451 WLNNGKM

-469 IIYKSADQNSKKSKI
+469 IVYKSADQNSKKSKI

-502 ALLWASAR
+502 ALLWASSR

-549 TILSIEEKSKIE
+549 TILSIEERSKIE

>member
-1 MSNNSSID
+1 MSDTNLV
-9 KIPKQISSTLNSV
+9 KIPKQLSSTLNSV
-22 NKTLSENQSLKVN
+22 NKTLSNNKNLKLN
-35 INSNIILEKDET
+35 INSNIVLEKDET
-47 LNLPSLSTLFNY
+47 LNLPSISSSFDFN
-59 EDMRGASDSF
+59 DLRGASDSF
-69 ALKKKYHS
+69 ALKKRFHN
-77 EKLLNQIVFYNLDI
+77 EGLLNQLVIINSDI
-91 KEEIIFLEKKRYEL
+91 KEEITFLEKIRYEL
-105 LGSNLFKGI
+105 YGSKPYKGI
-114 KKNIQIKWL
+114 TKNIQSKWL
-123 KSISAIQSKK
+123 KRLDLIQAKK
-133 QLDAKD
+133 QSD
-139 LFFFTLT
+139 LRDLLFFTLT
-146 KYFLD
+146 KYFID
-151 FSDNLLWKK
+151 ISEGKDWKRS
-160 NNKFLKK
+160 NELLKK
-167 IITKENITEFLFLL
+167 ITNKENNQEFFNFLKSL
-181 NKLTN
+181 PGYLD
-186 LSENQK
+186 NQK
-192 NYSEVSVKLL
+192 KFLELSIDLL
-202 RLIYPK
+202 RLLFPK
-208 NIDNEELEDDKKIDE
+208 NNEEQEKDDKNTDE
-223 GDQDEEVR
+223 GPQEEDVN
-231 EQKNKEDSQNLSPED
+231 EQKNQEEAQANSPEEKKVED
-246 SQINDDA
+246 EVR
-253 HTPESDLDNNQSS
+253 TPESDTEDSQSS
-266 VKGEEVDIEITDQQ
+266 VQGEEVDIEITDQQ
-280 VEDTLQTIGSYK
+280 IEEHIQSIDSYR
-292 NLNQNYKAATS
+292 NLGQNYKAATN

-308 IEAQKLCDMEELAA
+308 IEAKKLCDLEELTA

-327 DEKCDIYQ
+327 DDKCDIYQ
-335 KQIARLANKLYRKLQ
+335 KQISRLANKLYRKLQ

-357 NFDLE
+357 SFDLD
-362 EGLLDTSK
+362 EGILDTSK
-370 LTRIIT
+370 LTRVIT
-376 NSQNSLS
+376 NSNNSLS

-451 WLNNGKE
+451 WLKNGKE

-502 ALLWASAR
+502 ALLWASSR
-510 LSKRPES
+510 ISKRPET

-549 TILSIEEKSKIE
+549 TILSIEERSNIE

-588 GIMFDKIETLFT
+588 GIMFDKIETLFN

>member
-1 MSNNSSID
+1 MSENTLS
-9 KIPKQISSTLNSV
+9 KLPKQISNTLNSV
-22 NKTLSENQSLKVN
+22 NKTLSENQNLKIN
-35 INSNIILEKDET
+35 INSNIILEKEET
-47 LNLPSLSTLFNY
+47 LNLPSISSIFNFD
-59 EDMRGASDSF
+59 DMRGASDSF
-69 ALKKKYHS
+69 ALKKRYHN
-77 EKLLNQIVFYNLDI
+77 EKLLNQTIINNTDI
-91 KEEIIFLEKKRYEL
+91 KEELIFLEKMRYEL
-105 LGSNLFKGI
+105 YGAGPYIGI
-114 KKNIQIKWL
+114 KKNIQKKWL
-123 KSISAIQSKK
+123 KRLEAIQVKK
-133 QLDAKD
+133 QTDTKD
-139 LFFFTLT
+139 LLYFSLTKFFFDL
-146 KYFLD
+146 
-151 FSDNLLWKK
+151 SQENIWKK
-160 NNKFLKK
+160 NNKLLKK
-167 IITKENITEFLFLL
+167 ITNKINIDEFYDLLIKISSDLSDQKKFLL
-181 NKLTN
+181 NALKI
-186 LSENQK
+186 
-192 NYSEVSVKLL
+192 L
-202 RLIYPK
+202 RLLFPK
-208 NIDNEELEDDKKIDE
+208 TIEENEQNDDKNTEEGNDNEEVKEH
-223 GDQDEEVR
+223 QNQEES
-231 EQKNKEDSQNLSPED
+231 QKTAPED
-246 SQINDDA
+246 QEINDEV
-253 HTPESDLDNNQSS
+253 HSPESDLNNDQSS
-266 VKGEEVDIEITDQQ
+266 AQGEEVDVEITDQQ
-280 VEDTLQTIGSYK
+280 IDENYELIESYK

-308 IEAQKLCDMEELAA
+308 IEAHKLCDLEELTA

-357 NFDLE
+357 SFDID
-362 EGLLDTSK
+362 EGILDTSK

-376 NSQNSLS
+376 NSNNSLS

-436 GFTTKAWKGGKTREH
+436 GFTTKAWKGGKTREY
-451 WLNNGKE
+451 WLNNGKM

-469 IIYKSADQNSKKSKI
+469 IVYKSADQNSKKSKI

-502 ALLWASAR
+502 ALLWASSR

-549 TILSIEEKSKIE
+549 TILSIEERSKIE

>member
-1 MSNNSSID
+1 MSENNLS
-9 KIPKQISSTLNSV
+9 KLPKQISNTLNSV
-22 NKTLSENQSLKVN
+22 NKTLSENQNLKIN
-35 INSNIILEKDET
+35 INSNIILEKEET
-47 LNLPSLSTLFNY
+47 LNLPSISSIFNFD
-59 EDMRGASDSF
+59 DMRGASDSF
-69 ALKKKYHS
+69 ALKKRYHN
-77 EKLLNQIVFYNLDI
+77 EKLLNQTIINNTDI
-91 KEEIIFLEKKRYEL
+91 KEELIFLEKMRYEL
-105 LGSNLFKGI
+105 YGAGPYIGI
-114 KKNIQIKWL
+114 KKNIQKKWL
-123 KSISAIQSKK
+123 KRLEAIQVKK
-133 QLDAKD
+133 QTDTKD
-139 LFFFTLT
+139 LLYFSLTKFFFDL
-146 KYFLD
+146 
-151 FSDNLLWKK
+151 SQENIWKK
-160 NNKFLKK
+160 NNKLLKK
-167 IITKENITEFLFLL
+167 ITNKTNIDEFYDLLIKISSDLSDQKRFLL
-181 NKLTN
+181 NALKI
-186 LSENQK
+186 
-192 NYSEVSVKLL
+192 L
-202 RLIYPK
+202 RLLFPK
-208 NIDNEELEDDKKIDE
+208 TIEENEQNDDKNTEEGNDNEDVKEH
-223 GDQDEEVR
+223 QNQEES
-231 EQKNKEDSQNLSPED
+231 QKTAPED
-246 SQINDDA
+246 QEINDEV
-253 HTPESDLDNNQSS
+253 HSPESDLNNDQSS
-266 VKGEEVDIEITDQQ
+266 AQGEEVDVEITDQQ
-280 VEDTLQTIGSYK
+280 IDENYELIESYK

-308 IEAQKLCDMEELAA
+308 IEAHKLCDLEELTA

-357 NFDLE
+357 SFDID
-362 EGLLDTSK
+362 EGILDTSK

-376 NSQNSLS
+376 NSNNSLS

-436 GFTTKAWKGGKTREH
+436 GFTTKAWKGGKTREY
-451 WLNNGKE
+451 WLNNGKM

-469 IIYKSADQNSKKSKI
+469 IVYKSADQNSKKSKI

-502 ALLWASAR
+502 ALLWASSR

-549 TILSIEEKSKIE
+549 TILSIEERSKIE

-570 VGQYYSKAITIH
+570 VGQYHSKAITIH
-582 DVEELG
+582 DAEELG

>member
-1 MSNNSSID
+1 MSENNLS
-9 KIPKQISSTLNSV
+9 KLPKQISNTLNSV
-22 NKTLSENQSLKVN
+22 NKTLSENQNLKIN
-35 INSNIILEKDET
+35 INSNIILEKEET
-47 LNLPSLSTLFNY
+47 LNLPSISSIFNFD
-59 EDMRGASDSF
+59 DMRGASDSF
-69 ALKKKYHS
+69 ALKKRYHN
-77 EKLLNQIVFYNLDI
+77 EKLLNQTIINNTDI
-91 KEEIIFLEKKRYEL
+91 KEELIFLEKMRYEL
-105 LGSNLFKGI
+105 YGAGPYIGI
-114 KKNIQIKWL
+114 KKNIQKKWL
-123 KSISAIQSKK
+123 KRLEAIQVKK
-133 QLDAKD
+133 QTDTKD
-139 LFFFTLT
+139 LLYFSLTKFFFDL
-146 KYFLD
+146 
-151 FSDNLLWKK
+151 SQENIWKK
-160 NNKFLKK
+160 NNKLLKK
-167 IITKENITEFLFLL
+167 ITNKINIDEFYDLLIKISSDLSDQKKFLL
-181 NKLTN
+181 NALKI
-186 LSENQK
+186 
-192 NYSEVSVKLL
+192 L
-202 RLIYPK
+202 RLLFPK
-208 NIDNEELEDDKKIDE
+208 TIEENEQNDDKNTEEGNDNEEVKEH
-223 GDQDEEVR
+223 QNQEES
-231 EQKNKEDSQNLSPED
+231 QKTAPED
-246 SQINDDA
+246 QEINDEV
-253 HTPESDLDNNQSS
+253 HSPESDLNNDQSS
-266 VKGEEVDIEITDQQ
+266 AQGEEVDVEITDQQ
-280 VEDTLQTIGSYK
+280 IDENYELIESYK

-308 IEAQKLCDMEELAA
+308 IEAHKLCDLEELTA

-357 NFDLE
+357 SFDID
-362 EGLLDTSK
+362 EGILDTSK

-376 NSQNSLS
+376 NSNNSLS

-436 GFTTKAWKGGKTREH
+436 GFTTKAWKGGKTREY
-451 WLNNGKE
+451 WLNNGKM

-469 IIYKSADQNSKKSKI
+469 IVYKSADQNSKKSKI

-502 ALLWASAR
+502 ALLWASSR

-549 TILSIEEKSKIE
+549 TILSIEERSKIE

>member
-1 MSNNSSID
+1 LSENTLS
-9 KIPKQISSTLNSV
+9 KLPKQISNTLNSV
-22 NKTLSENQSLKVN
+22 NKTLSENQNLKIN
-35 INSNIILEKDET
+35 INSNIILEKEET
-47 LNLPSLSTLFNY
+47 LNLPSISSIFNFD
-59 EDMRGASDSF
+59 DMRGASDSF
-69 ALKKKYHS
+69 ALKKRYHN
-77 EKLLNQIVFYNLDI
+77 EKLLNQTIINNTDI
-91 KEEIIFLEKKRYEL
+91 KEELIFLEKMRYEL
-105 LGSNLFKGI
+105 YGAEPYIGI
-114 KKNIQIKWL
+114 KKNIQKKWL
-123 KSISAIQSKK
+123 KRLEAIQVKK
-133 QLDAKD
+133 QTDTKD
-139 LFFFTLT
+139 LLYFALTKFFFDL
-146 KYFLD
+146 
-151 FSDNLLWKK
+151 SQENIWKK
-160 NNKFLKK
+160 NNKLLKK
-167 IITKENITEFLFLL
+167 ITNKTNIDEFYDLLIKISSNLSDQKKFLL
-181 NKLTN
+181 NALKI
-186 LSENQK
+186 
-192 NYSEVSVKLL
+192 L
-202 RLIYPK
+202 RLLFPK
-208 NIDNEELEDDKKIDE
+208 NIEENEQNDDKNTEEGNDNEEVKEH
-223 GDQDEEVR
+223 QNQEES
-231 EQKNKEDSQNLSPED
+231 QKTAPED
-246 SQINDDA
+246 QEINDEV
-253 HTPESDLDNNQSS
+253 HSPESDLNNDQSS
-266 VKGEEVDIEITDQQ
+266 AQGEEVDVEITDQQ
-280 VEDTLQTIGSYK
+280 IDENYELIESYK

-308 IEAQKLCDMEELAA
+308 IEAHKLCDLEELTA

-357 NFDLE
+357 SFDID
-362 EGLLDTSK
+362 EGILDTSK

-376 NSQNSLS
+376 NSNNSLS

-436 GFTTKAWKGGKTREH
+436 GFTTKAWKGGKTREY
-451 WLNNGKE
+451 WLNNGKM

-469 IIYKSADQNSKKSKI
+469 IVYKSADQNSKKSKI

-502 ALLWASAR
+502 ALLWASSR

-549 TILSIEEKSKIE
+549 TILSIEERSKIE

>member
-1 MSNNSSID
+1 MSDSNLV

-22 NKTLSENQSLKVN
+22 NKTISNNKNLKLN
-35 INSNIILEKDET
+35 INSNIILEKEET
-47 LNLPSLSTLFNY
+47 LNLPSISSSFDFN
-59 EDMRGASDSF
+59 DLRGASDSF
-69 ALKKKYHS
+69 ALKKRFHN
-77 EKLLNQIVFYNLDI
+77 EGLLNQLVSINPDI
-91 KEEIIFLEKKRYEL
+91 KEEITFLEKMRYEL
-105 LGSNLFKGI
+105 YGSKPYKGI
-114 KKNIQIKWL
+114 AKNIHTKWL
-123 KSISAIQSKK
+123 KRLNLIQ
-133 QLDAKD
+133 AKNQSDVRD
-139 LFFFTLT
+139 LLFFTLT
-146 KYFLD
+146 KYFID
-151 FSDNLLWKK
+151 ISDSKEWKK
-160 NNKFLKK
+160 SNELLKK
-167 IITKENITEFLFLL
+167 ITNKENNQEFYNVLKALPEYL
-181 NKLTN
+181 D
-186 LSENQK
+186 NQK
-192 NYSEVSVKLL
+192 KFLEHSVNLL
-202 RLIYPK
+202 RLLFPK
-208 NIDNEELEDDKKIDE
+208 NNEEQEKDDKDTDE
-223 GDQDEEVR
+223 GPQEEDVN
-231 EQKNKEDSQNLSPED
+231 EQKNKEEAQANSPEENKVED
-246 SQINDDA
+246 EV
-253 HTPESDLDNNQSS
+253 HTPESDTDNSQSS
-266 VKGEEVDIEITDQQ
+266 VQGEEVDIEITDQQ
-280 VEDTLQTIGSYK
+280 IEEYLQTIDSYR
-292 NLNQNYKAATS
+292 NLGQNYKAATS

-308 IEAQKLCDMEELAA
+308 IEAQKLCDLEELIA

-327 DEKCDIYQ
+327 DDKCDIYQ
-335 KQIARLANKLYRKLQ
+335 KQISRLANKLYRKLQ

-357 NFDLE
+357 SFDLD
-362 EGLLDTSK
+362 EGILDTSK
-370 LTRIIT
+370 LTRVIT
-376 NSQNSLS
+376 NSNSYLS

-451 WLNNGKE
+451 WLKNGKE

-502 ALLWASAR
+502 ALLWASSR
-510 LSKRPES
+510 ISKRPET

-538 NSNYLE
+538 SSNYLE

-549 TILSIEEKSKIE
+549 TILSIEERSNIE

>member
-1 MSNNSSID
+1 MSDSNLV

-22 NKTLSENQSLKVN
+22 NKTISNNKNLKLN
-35 INSNIILEKDET
+35 INSNIILEKEET
-47 LNLPSLSTLFNY
+47 LNLPSISSSFDFN
-59 EDMRGASDSF
+59 DLRSASDSF
-69 ALKKKYHS
+69 ALKKRFHN
-77 EKLLNQIVFYNLDI
+77 EGLLNQLVSINPDI
-91 KEEIIFLEKKRYEL
+91 KEEITFLEKMRYEL
-105 LGSNLFKGI
+105 YGSKPYKGI
-114 KKNIQIKWL
+114 SKNIHTKWL
-123 KSISAIQSKK
+123 KRLDLIQ
-133 QLDAKD
+133 AKNQSDVRD
-139 LFFFTLT
+139 LLFFTLT
-146 KYFLD
+146 KYFID
-151 FSDNLLWKK
+151 ISDSKEWKK
-160 NNKFLKK
+160 SNELLKK
-167 IITKENITEFLFLL
+167 ITNKENNQEFYNLL
-181 NKLTN
+181 KGLPEY
-186 LSENQK
+186 LDNQK
-192 NYSEVSVKLL
+192 KFLEHSVNLL
-202 RLIYPK
+202 RLLFPK
-208 NIDNEELEDDKKIDE
+208 NNEEQEKDDKDTDE
-223 GDQDEEVR
+223 GPQEEDVN
-231 EQKNKEDSQNLSPED
+231 EQKNKEESQANSPEENKVED
-246 SQINDDA
+246 EV
-253 HTPESDLDNNQSS
+253 HTPESDTDNSQSS
-266 VKGEEVDIEITDQQ
+266 VQGEEVDIEITDQQ
-280 VEDTLQTIGSYK
+280 IEEYLQTIDSYR
-292 NLNQNYKAATS
+292 NLGQNYKAATS

-308 IEAQKLCDMEELAA
+308 IEAQKLCDLEELIA

-327 DEKCDIYQ
+327 DDKCDIYQ
-335 KQIARLANKLYRKLQ
+335 KQISRLANKLYRKLQ

-357 NFDLE
+357 SFDLD
-362 EGLLDTSK
+362 EGILDTSK
-370 LTRIIT
+370 LTRVIT
-376 NSQNSLS
+376 NSNSSLS

-451 WLNNGKE
+451 WLKNGKE

-502 ALLWASAR
+502 ALLWASSR
-510 LSKRPES
+510 ISKRPET

-538 NSNYLE
+538 SSNYLE

-549 TILSIEEKSKIE
+549 TILSIEERSNIE

>member
-1 MSNNSSID
+1 MSENNLS
-9 KIPKQISSTLNSV
+9 KLPKQISNTLNSV
-22 NKTLSENQSLKVN
+22 NKTLSENQNLKIN
-35 INSNIILEKDET
+35 INSNIILEKEET
-47 LNLPSLSTLFNY
+47 LNLPSISSIFNFD
-59 EDMRGASDSF
+59 DMRGASDSF
-69 ALKKKYHS
+69 ALKKRYHN
-77 EKLLNQIVFYNLDI
+77 EKLLNQTIINNTDI
-91 KEEIIFLEKKRYEL
+91 KEELIFLEKMRYEL
-105 LGSNLFKGI
+105 YGAGPYIGI
-114 KKNIQIKWL
+114 KKNIQKKWL
-123 KSISAIQSKK
+123 KRLEAIQVKK
-133 QLDAKD
+133 QTNTKD
-139 LFFFTLT
+139 LLYFSLTKFFFDL
-146 KYFLD
+146 
-151 FSDNLLWKK
+151 SQENIWKK
-160 NNKFLKK
+160 NNKLLKK
-167 IITKENITEFLFLL
+167 ITNKTNIDEFYDLLIKISSDLSDQKKFLL
-181 NKLTN
+181 NALKI
-186 LSENQK
+186 
-192 NYSEVSVKLL
+192 L
-202 RLIYPK
+202 RLLFPK
-208 NIDNEELEDDKKIDE
+208 TIEENEQNDDKNTEEGNDNEDVKEH
-223 GDQDEEVR
+223 QNQEES
-231 EQKNKEDSQNLSPED
+231 QKTAPED
-246 SQINDDA
+246 QEINDEV
-253 HTPESDLDNNQSS
+253 HSPESDLNNDQSS
-266 VKGEEVDIEITDQQ
+266 AQGEEVDVEITDQQ
-280 VEDTLQTIGSYK
+280 IDENYELIESYK

-308 IEAQKLCDMEELAA
+308 IEAHKLCDLEELTA

-357 NFDLE
+357 SFDID
-362 EGLLDTSK
+362 EGILDTSK

-376 NSQNSLS
+376 NSNNSLS

-436 GFTTKAWKGGKTREH
+436 GFTTKAWKGGKTREY
-451 WLNNGKE
+451 WLNNGKM

-469 IIYKSADQNSKKSKI
+469 IVYKSADQNSKKSKI

-502 ALLWASAR
+502 ALLWASSR

-549 TILSIEEKSKIE
+549 TILSIEERSKIE

>member
-1 MSNNSSID
+1 MSDNSFIE

-22 NKTLSENQSLKVN
+22 NKTLSENHNLKVN

-47 LNLPSLSTLFNY
+47 LNLPALSALFNY
-59 EDMRGASDSF
+59 DDMRGASDSF
-69 ALKKKYHS
+69 ALKKRYHN
-77 EKLLNQIVFYNLDI
+77 EKIQNQITLYNPDI
-91 KEEIIFLEKKRYEL
+91 RDGIIFLEKKRYEL
-105 LGSNLFKGI
+105 IGSITYKGI
-114 KKNIQIKWL
+114 KKNIQNKWIKL
-123 KSISAIQSKK
+123 VSAIQSKK
-133 QLDAKD
+133 QLDTND
-139 LFFFTLT
+139 LVYHTLT
-146 KYFLD
+146 NYFLD
-151 FSDNLLWKK
+151 LSEGLFWKK
-160 NNKFLKK
+160 NNRFLKK
-167 IITKENITEFLFLL
+167 ITTKDNNEEFLFYLGEL
-181 NKLTN
+181 SRLTQ
-186 LSENQK
+186 NQK
-192 NYSEVSVKLL
+192 NYMEVSVKLL
-202 RLIYPK
+202 RLIFPK
-208 NIDNEELEDDKKIDE
+208 NIESEEQDDDKNIDE
-223 GDQDEEVR
+223 GNDDEEVK
-231 EQKNKEDSQNLSPED
+231 EQKNQEDSQKSSPED
-246 SQINDDA
+246 NQIDNED

-266 VKGEEVDIEITDQQ
+266 VQGEDVDIEISDQQ
-280 VEDTLQTIGSYK
+280 IEDRLQTIESYK
-292 NLNQNYKAATS
+292 NLTQNYKAATS
-303 QYDEI
+303 KYDEI
-308 IEAQKLCDMEELAA
+308 IEAQKLCDLEELVA

-335 KQIARLANKLYRKLQ
+335 KQISRLANKLYRKLQ

-357 NFDLE
+357 NFDQE
-362 EGLLDTSK
+362 EGILDTSK

-376 NSQNSLS
+376 NSSNSLS

-502 ALLWASAR
+502 ALLWASSR
-510 LSKRPES
+510 ISKRPES

-549 TILSIEEKSKIE
+549 TILSIEDRSNIE

-570 VGQYYSKAITIH
+570 VGQYYTKAITIH

-588 GIMFDKIETLFT
+588 GIMFEKIETLFT

>member
-1 MSNNSSID
+1 
-9 KIPKQISSTLNSV
+9 
-22 NKTLSENQSLKVN
+22 
-35 INSNIILEKDET
+35 
-47 LNLPSLSTLFNY
+47 
-59 EDMRGASDSF
+59 MRLIRS
-69 ALKKKYHS
+69 
-77 EKLLNQIVFYNLDI
+77 
-91 KEEIIFLEKKRYEL
+91 
-105 LGSNLFKGI
+105 
-114 KKNIQIKWL
+114 
-123 KSISAIQSKK
+123 
-133 QLDAKD
+133 
-139 LFFFTLT
+139 T
-146 KYFLD
+146 KYFID
-151 FSDNLLWKK
+151 ISDSKEWKK
-160 NNKFLKK
+160 TNELLKK
-167 IITKENITEFLFLL
+167 ITNKENNQEFFNLL
-181 NKLTN
+181 KGLPEY
-186 LSENQK
+186 LDNQK
-192 NYSEVSVKLL
+192 KFLEHSVNLL
-202 RLIYPK
+202 RLLFPK
-208 NIDNEELEDDKKIDE
+208 NNEEQEKDDKDTDE
-223 GDQDEEVR
+223 GPQEEDVN
-231 EQKNKEDSQNLSPED
+231 EQKNKEEAQANSPEENKIEED
-246 SQINDDA
+246 V
-253 HTPESDLDNNQSS
+253 HTPESDTDNSQSS
-266 VKGEEVDIEITDQQ
+266 VQGEEVDIEITDQQ
-280 VEDTLQTIGSYK
+280 IEEYLQTIDSYR
-292 NLNQNYKAATS
+292 NLGQNYKAATS

-308 IEAQKLCDMEELAA
+308 IEAQKLCDLEELIA

-327 DEKCDIYQ
+327 DDKCDIYQ
-335 KQIARLANKLYRKLQ
+335 KQISRLANKLYRKLQ

-357 NFDLE
+357 SFDLD
-362 EGLLDTSK
+362 EGILDTSK
-370 LTRIIT
+370 LTRVIT
-376 NSQNSLS
+376 NSNNSLS

-451 WLNNGKE
+451 WLKNGKE

-502 ALLWASAR
+502 ALLWASSR
-510 LSKRPES
+510 ISKRPET

-549 TILSIEEKSKIE
+549 TILSIEERSNIE

>member
-1 MSNNSSID
+1 MSDSNLV

-22 NKTLSENQSLKVN
+22 NKTISNNKNLKLN
-35 INSNIILEKDET
+35 INSNIILEKEET
-47 LNLPSLSTLFNY
+47 LNLPSISSSFDFN
-59 EDMRGASDSF
+59 DLRGASDSF
-69 ALKKKYHS
+69 ALKKRFHN
-77 EKLLNQIVFYNLDI
+77 EGLLNQLVSINPDI
-91 KEEIIFLEKKRYEL
+91 KEEITFLEKIRYEL
-105 LGSNLFKGI
+105 YGSKPYKGI
-114 KKNIQIKWL
+114 TKNIHTKWL
-123 KSISAIQSKK
+123 KRMDLIQ
-133 QLDAKD
+133 AKNQSDVRD
-139 LFFFTLT
+139 LLFFTLT
-146 KYFLD
+146 KYFID
-151 FSDNLLWKK
+151 ISDSKEWKK
-160 NNKFLKK
+160 SNELLKK
-167 IITKENITEFLFLL
+167 ITNKENNQEFYNLL
-181 NKLTN
+181 KGLPEY
-186 LSENQK
+186 LDNQK
-192 NYSEVSVKLL
+192 KFLEHSVNLL
-202 RLIYPK
+202 RLLFPK
-208 NIDNEELEDDKKIDE
+208 NNEEQEKDDKDTDE
-223 GDQDEEVR
+223 GPQEEDVN
-231 EQKNKEDSQNLSPED
+231 EQKNKEEAQANSPEENKVED
-246 SQINDDA
+246 EV
-253 HTPESDLDNNQSS
+253 HTPESDTDNSQSS
-266 VKGEEVDIEITDQQ
+266 VQGEEVDIEITDQQ
-280 VEDTLQTIGSYK
+280 IEEYLQTIDSYR
-292 NLNQNYKAATS
+292 NLGQNYKAATS

-308 IEAQKLCDMEELAA
+308 IEAQKLCDLEELIA

-327 DEKCDIYQ
+327 DDKCDIYQ
-335 KQIARLANKLYRKLQ
+335 KQISRLANKLYRKLQ

-357 NFDLE
+357 SFDLD
-362 EGLLDTSK
+362 EGILDTSK
-370 LTRIIT
+370 LTRVIT
-376 NSQNSLS
+376 NSNSSLS

-451 WLNNGKE
+451 WLKNGKE

-502 ALLWASAR
+502 ALLWASSR
-510 LSKRPES
+510 ISKRPET

-538 NSNYLE
+538 SSNYLE

-549 TILSIEEKSKIE
+549 TILSIEERSNIE

-588 GIMFDKIETLFT
+588 GIMFDKIETLFN

>member
-1 MSNNSSID
+1 MSDSNLV

-22 NKTLSENQSLKVN
+22 NKTISNNKNLKLN
-35 INSNIILEKDET
+35 INSNIILEKEET
-47 LNLPSLSTLFNY
+47 LNLPSISSSFDFN
-59 EDMRGASDSF
+59 DLRGASDSF
-69 ALKKKYHS
+69 ALKKRFHN
-77 EKLLNQIVFYNLDI
+77 EGLLNQLVSINPDI
-91 KEEIIFLEKKRYEL
+91 KEEITFLEKMRYEL
-105 LGSNLFKGI
+105 YGSKPYKGI
-114 KKNIQIKWL
+114 AKNIHTKWL
-123 KSISAIQSKK
+123 KRLNLIQ
-133 QLDAKD
+133 AKNQSDVRD
-139 LFFFTLT
+139 LLFFTLT
-146 KYFLD
+146 KYFID
-151 FSDNLLWKK
+151 ISDSKEWKK
-160 NNKFLKK
+160 SNELLKK
-167 IITKENITEFLFLL
+167 ITNKENNQEFYNLL
-181 NKLTN
+181 KGLPEY
-186 LSENQK
+186 LDNQK
-192 NYSEVSVKLL
+192 KFLEHSVNLL
-202 RLIYPK
+202 RLLFPK
-208 NIDNEELEDDKKIDE
+208 NNEEQEKNDKDTDE
-223 GDQDEEVR
+223 GPQEEDVN
-231 EQKNKEDSQNLSPED
+231 EQKNKEEAQANSPEENKIED
-246 SQINDDA
+246 EV
-253 HTPESDLDNNQSS
+253 HTPESDTDNSQSS
-266 VKGEEVDIEITDQQ
+266 VQGEEVDIEITDQQ
-280 VEDTLQTIGSYK
+280 IEEYLQTIDSYR
-292 NLNQNYKAATS
+292 NLGQNYKAATS
-303 QYDEI
+303 QYDQI
-308 IEAQKLCDMEELAA
+308 IEAQKLCDLEELIA

-327 DEKCDIYQ
+327 DDKCDIYQ
-335 KQIARLANKLYRKLQ
+335 KQISRLANKLYRKLQ

-357 NFDLE
+357 SFDLD
-362 EGLLDTSK
+362 EGILDTSK
-370 LTRIIT
+370 LTRVIT
-376 NSQNSLS
+376 NSNSSLS

-451 WLNNGKE
+451 WLKNGKE

-502 ALLWASAR
+502 ALLWASSR
-510 LSKRPES
+510 ISKRPET

-538 NSNYLE
+538 SSNYLE

-549 TILSIEEKSKIE
+549 TILSIEERSNIE

>member
-1 MSNNSSID
+1 MSENTLS
-9 KIPKQISSTLNSV
+9 KLPKQISNTLNSV
-22 NKTLSENQSLKVN
+22 NKTLSENQNLKIN
-35 INSNIILEKDET
+35 INSNIILEKEET
-47 LNLPSLSTLFNY
+47 LNLPSISSIFNFD
-59 EDMRGASDSF
+59 DMRGASDSF
-69 ALKKKYHS
+69 ALKKRYHN
-77 EKLLNQIVFYNLDI
+77 EKLLNQTIINNTDI
-91 KEEIIFLEKKRYEL
+91 KEELIFLEKMRYEL
-105 LGSNLFKGI
+105 YGAGPYIGI
-114 KKNIQIKWL
+114 KKNIQKKWL
-123 KSISAIQSKK
+123 KRLEAIQVKK
-133 QLDAKD
+133 QTDTKD
-139 LFFFTLT
+139 LLYFSLTKFFFDL
-146 KYFLD
+146 
-151 FSDNLLWKK
+151 SQENIWKK
-160 NNKFLKK
+160 NNKLLKK
-167 IITKENITEFLFLL
+167 ITNKTNIDEFYDLLVKISSDLSDQKKFLL
-181 NKLTN
+181 NALKI
-186 LSENQK
+186 
-192 NYSEVSVKLL
+192 L
-202 RLIYPK
+202 RLLFPK
-208 NIDNEELEDDKKIDE
+208 TIEEKEQNDDKNTEEGNDNEDVKEH
-223 GDQDEEVR
+223 QNQEES
-231 EQKNKEDSQNLSPED
+231 QKTAPED
-246 SQINDDA
+246 QEINDEV
-253 HTPESDLDNNQSS
+253 HSPESDLNNDQSS
-266 VKGEEVDIEITDQQ
+266 AQGEEVDVEITDQQ
-280 VEDTLQTIGSYK
+280 IDENYELIESYK

-308 IEAQKLCDMEELAA
+308 IEAHKLCDLEELTA

-357 NFDLE
+357 SFDID
-362 EGLLDTSK
+362 EGILDTSK

-376 NSQNSLS
+376 NSNNSLS

-436 GFTTKAWKGGKTREH
+436 GFTTKAWKGGKTREY
-451 WLNNGKE
+451 WLNNGKM

-469 IIYKSADQNSKKSKI
+469 IVYKSADQNSKKSKI

-502 ALLWASAR
+502 ALLWASSR

-549 TILSIEEKSKIE
+549 TILSIEERSKIE

>member
-1 MSNNSSID
+1 MSEKQLN
-9 KIPKQISSTLNSV
+9 IPRQISNTLNSV
-22 NKTLSENQSLKVN
+22 NKTISENKELKINV
-35 INSNIILEKDET
+35 NSNIVLEKDDT
-47 LNLPSLSTLFNY
+47 LNLPSISNIFNY
-59 EDMRGASDSF
+59 EDMRGAADSF
-69 ALKKKYHS
+69 ALKKKYHD
-77 EKLLNQIVFYNLDI
+77 EKLLNQITSKNIDI
-91 KEEIIFLEKKRYEL
+91 REEIIFLERLRYETY
-105 LGSNLFKGI
+105 GSKPFKGI
-114 KKNIQIKWL
+114 IKNIENKWFKRLEVL
-123 KSISAIQSKK
+123 KLKK
-133 QLDAKD
+133 QKDSKD
-139 LFFFTLT
+139 LFYFTLT
-146 KYFLD
+146 HFFIDLVN
-151 FSDNLLWKK
+151 SRMWKS
-160 NNKFLKK
+160 NNNHLK
-167 IITKENITEFLFLL
+167 NITSKDNISKFYNTLQ
-181 NKLTN
+181 KLSQNIQDQKEYLN
-186 LSENQK
+186 LSVDLLRIIFPSVEDESQPDDKDLDEGNDEEDFNQQQNQEENQAQK
-192 NYSEVSVKLL
+192 
-202 RLIYPK
+202 P
-208 NIDNEELEDDKKIDE
+208 EESQLEE
-223 GDQDEEVR
+223 
-231 EQKNKEDSQNLSPED
+231 NM
-246 SQINDDA
+246 
-253 HTPESDLDNNQSS
+253 HTPENDSDNSQSS
-266 VKGEEVDIEITDQQ
+266 VQGEEIDIEISDQQ
-280 VEDTLQTIGSYK
+280 IEDIFKSIDSYR
-292 NLNQNYKAATS
+292 NLNQNYKAATN

-308 IEAQKLCDMEELAA
+308 IEAIKLCDHEELVA
-322 LRKQL
+322 LRRQL
-327 DEKCDIYQ
+327 DEKCDLYQ
-335 KQIARLANKLYRKLQ
+335 KQISRLANKLYRKLQ

-357 NFDLE
+357 NFDLDE
-362 EGLLDTSK
+362 CVLDTSK
-370 LTRIIT
+370 LTRVIT
-376 NSQNSLS
+376 NSNSSLS
-383 YKKEKEIKFEDTTVT
+383 FKKEKEIKFEDTTVT

-451 WLNNGKE
+451 WLKNGKQ

-502 ALLWASAR
+502 ALLWASSR
-510 LSKRPES
+510 ISKRPES

-549 TILSIEEKSKIE
+549 TILAIEEKSNIE

-588 GIMFDKIETLFT
+588 GIMFEKIESLFD

>member
-1 MSNNSSID
+1 MSDSNLV

-22 NKTLSENQSLKVN
+22 NKTISNNKNLKLN
-35 INSNIILEKDET
+35 INSNIILEKEET
-47 LNLPSLSTLFNY
+47 LNLPSISSSFDFN
-59 EDMRGASDSF
+59 DLRGASDSF
-69 ALKKKYHS
+69 ALKKRFHN
-77 EKLLNQIVFYNLDI
+77 EGLLNQLVSINPDI
-91 KEEIIFLEKKRYEL
+91 KEEITFLEKMRYEL
-105 LGSNLFKGI
+105 YGSKPYKGI
-114 KKNIQIKWL
+114 AKNIHTKWL
-123 KSISAIQSKK
+123 KRLNLIQ
-133 QLDAKD
+133 AKNQSDVRD
-139 LFFFTLT
+139 LLFFTLT
-146 KYFLD
+146 KYFID
-151 FSDNLLWKK
+151 ISDSKEWKK
-160 NNKFLKK
+160 SNELLKK
-167 IITKENITEFLFLL
+167 ITNKENNQEFYNLL
-181 NKLTN
+181 KGLPEY
-186 LSENQK
+186 LDNQK
-192 NYSEVSVKLL
+192 KFLEHSVNLL
-202 RLIYPK
+202 RLLFPK
-208 NIDNEELEDDKKIDE
+208 NNEEQEKDDKDTDE
-223 GDQDEEVR
+223 GPQEEDVN
-231 EQKNKEDSQNLSPED
+231 EQKNKEEAQANSPEENKVED
-246 SQINDDA
+246 EV
-253 HTPESDLDNNQSS
+253 HTPESDTDNSQSS
-266 VKGEEVDIEITDQQ
+266 VQGEEVDIEITDQQ
-280 VEDTLQTIGSYK
+280 IEEYLQTIDSYR
-292 NLNQNYKAATS
+292 NLGQNYKAATS

-308 IEAQKLCDMEELAA
+308 IEAQKLCDLEELIA

-327 DEKCDIYQ
+327 DDKCDIYQ
-335 KQIARLANKLYRKLQ
+335 KQISRLANKLYRKLQ

-357 NFDLE
+357 SFDLD
-362 EGLLDTSK
+362 EGILDTSK
-370 LTRIIT
+370 LTRVIT
-376 NSQNSLS
+376 NSNTSLS

-451 WLNNGKE
+451 WLKNGKE

-502 ALLWASAR
+502 ALLWASSR
-510 LSKRPES
+510 ISKRPET

-538 NSNYLE
+538 SSNYLE

-549 TILSIEEKSKIE
+549 TILSIEERSNIE